1 MHGFIWP
8 DTQSQTAAIHD
19 SCCAHL
25 WKQNK
30 TCSTD
35 PWQDHTHFG
44 HPAAVVLAVSDGMDD
59 LEVAFQGDDYQTE
72 LFGGQANS
80 SKRHT
85 FKEHANYVVKYTLS
99 MYSRLSA
106 GYPPNVSASKSMQ
119 IVPSKILLL
128 PLYL

>member
-59 LEVAFQGDDYQTE
+59 LEVAFQSDDYQTE
-72 LFGGQANS
+72 LFGCRANC
-80 SKRHT
+80 SKRHAIKDHT
-85 FKEHANYVVKYTLS
+85 NYLVQNLIIILIVVIVPT
-99 MYSRLSA
+99 
-106 GYPPNVSASKSMQ
+106 SKSTQ
-119 IVPSKILLL
+119 IALSRISSPM
-128 PLYL
+128 